1 MTIWL
6 LVLTHNRL
14 EQVQR
19 CFESL
24 AATLARPDV
33 RCVVLDNASTDGTRD
48 FITSI
53 PLTDQFNL
61 LVSDD
66 NLGVAGGRYW
76 LLRGANAGGLMP
88 DDLVIFLDSDT
99 VIVDDNW
106 LDALAKA
113 IEPENVGLV
122 GPGGSF
128 VLPGFTGFTAG
139 IPGEVDVVAGY
150 CQMFKAELLS
160 MGVHI
165 DTAYEKFWTEDS
177 DFAMQIRD
185 AGYDVL
191 CVPVG
196 VQHFPSHSGYG
207 QDMTLH
213 DKHIAMFRER
223 WQGKSLVKT
232 EGGY

>member
-1 MTIWL
+1 MIYIL
-6 LVLTHNRL
+6 ILTHNRL
-14 EQVQR
+14 AEVQR

-24 AATLARPDV
+24 VPTLARPDV
-33 RCVVLDNASTDGTRD
+33 RCVVHDNKSTDGTREWV
-48 FITSI
+48 
-53 PLTDQFNL
+53 FNEL
-61 LVSDD
+61 GLKKKVTPILCES
-66 NLGVAGGRYW
+66 NLGVALGRSQ
-76 LLRGANAGGLMP
+76 LLNDARHFGMKP
-88 DDLVIFLDSDT
+88 DDLVVFLDSDT

-106 LDALAKA
+106 RDVLAKA

-122 GPGGSF
+122 GPGGSY

-139 IPGEVDVVAGY
+139 APGEVDVVAGY
-150 CQMFKAELLS
+150 CQMFKAELLN

-196 VQHFPSHSGYG
+196 VQHFPAHSGYG

-223 WQGKSLVKT
+223 WQGKGLTKA